1 MKEDMM
7 MRTNVM
13 SSSRVISYWVT
24 TMVTA
29 LELLA
34 GGVTDLI
41 HGRTALVAGE
51 PVALVLAHLGYPVYL
66 LTILGV
72 WKLLGAIALLAP
84 SLCTRVRLHRT
95 WYVASMTRA
104 RSSGHPSSSS
114 FSHLLRGRF
123 DRKAVPSAS
132 SFPQSRSP
140 DRPPVADRD
149 SRARCPHPARPGGRA
164 LSRDRA
170 PPRSPRH
177 PARHTY
183 WQTPT
188 RCLVGAVA

>member
-7 MRTNVM
+7 IRTNMM
-13 SSSRVISYWVT
+13 SSSRVMSYWVM

-51 PVALVLAHLGYPVYL
+51 PVAEVLAHLGYPVYL

-84 SLCTRVRLHRT
+84 RFPRLKE
-95 WYVASMTRA
+95 WAYAGSFFVYAGAVASGMVRGLDDPGTFIWPPLIFA
-104 RSSGHPSSSS
+104 VLTLASWA
-114 FSHLLRGRF
+114 LR
-123 DRKAVPSAS
+123 
-132 SFPQSRSP
+132 PQSRTLGVLFP
-140 DRPPVADRD
+140 DKP
-149 SRARCPHPARPGGRA
+149 
-164 LSRDRA
+164 L
-170 PPRSPRH
+170 
-177 PARHTY
+177 T
-183 WQTPT
+183 
-188 RCLVGAVA
+188 